1 MNTEY
6 NFTTNYK
13 TKKTKEC
20 WMTKENTSNVAE
32 SGRQFL
38 PGQETLKVTQD
49 NNSKSDLK
57 QVYGIE

>member
-1 MNTEY
+1 MYTEY

-13 TKKTKEC
+13 TRKTNEC
-20 WMTKENTSNVAE
+20 WMTNENTSNVAE
-32 SGRQFL
+32 SDRQFL
-38 PGQETLKVTQD
+38 PGQETHEVTQD